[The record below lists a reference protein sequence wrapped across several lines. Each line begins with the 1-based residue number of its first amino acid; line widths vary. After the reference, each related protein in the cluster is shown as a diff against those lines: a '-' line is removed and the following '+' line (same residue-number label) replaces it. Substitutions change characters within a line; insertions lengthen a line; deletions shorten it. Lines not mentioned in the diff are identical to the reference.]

1 MPIFE
6 HNILQQIKTYSQN
19 APCLVHQS
27 DHFCHIIS
35 QQCKHMLH
43 FFAQNT
49 FMKKSKFQAK
59 NLVFLWFPTITLILF
74 LITFFLVTSK
84 NNWIQ
89 SLDSGTALLF
99 ASGRKSFWNYFFV
112 IVSYL
117 GETQTIL
124 TLCLFLLLLPNKK
137 NLGIPVTTS
146 TFASL
151 AISFF
156 FKQVVKRDRP
166 QGLFLGQDV
175 LGYKFPAGYS
185 FPSGHAQTAVVFFLL
200 TAILFCL
207 DKSTN
212 FQIVILT
219 ITTAFCALLCFA
231 RIYLGVHFFS
241 DVFAGLMLAL
251 SIVSLSLS
259 VILNGQKKNV
269 YQ

>member
-1 MPIFE
+1 M
-6 HNILQQIKTYSQN
+6 LQ
-19 APCLVHQS
+19 
-27 DHFCHIIS
+27 
-35 QQCKHMLH
+35 
-43 FFAQNT
+43 FFAQNI
-49 FMKKSKFQAK
+49 FMNKSQYQSK
-59 NLVFLWFPTITLILF
+59 NLVFFWFPAITLILF
-74 LITFFLVTSK
+74 LITFFLITSK

-99 ASGRKSFWNYFFV
+99 ASDRKSFWNYFFV

-151 AISFF
+151 AISLF
-156 FKQVVKRDRP
+156 FKQIVKRDRP
-166 QGLFLGQDV
+166 QGLFWEHNV
-175 LGYKFPAGYS
+175 LGYKFPTGYS

-251 SIVSLSLS
+251 SIVSLSLY
-259 VILNGQKKNV
+259 VILNSQKKNV